1 MKRAF
6 RAALVVAL
14 AMISA
19 VTLIYFA
26 SEPSVDQTFSK
37 QAISFLEDVVKLD
50 MTQYNVRQVESSES
64 SSNLSDSS
72 ELTIKYALVSGGS
85 KIDALFS
92 FRDTTLTW
100 CKLYFIEGSPLY
112 AQELYMGSIE
122 AFEGFLERYQAYSN
136 FSYVQD
142 MLDLLNMVNETE
154 PATVISG
161 NIRFDFSFSGDEE
174 TASWI
179 QTVNGVEIGYNTVHV
194 SFSNGFFES
203 FTDSWNRYAVGN
215 AEVNVSEEDAVR
227 IAREFAERHLVEVW
241 PANLTTLYLR
251 DEPAYAALSMQPRD
265 VERVYPLWQVHF
277 LFDRVF
283 SGFDGIR
290 VSLWADTS
298 EVIDAKV
305 TYGL

>member
-1 MKRAF
+1 MKRAL
-6 RAALVVAL
+6 AVLVLAL

-26 SEPSVDQTFSK
+26 SEPSFDQTFSK
-37 QAISFLEDVVKLD
+37 KAHSFLGDVVKLD
-50 MTQYNVRQVESSES
+50 MTQYNVRQVESADSP
-64 SSNLSDSS
+64 SNLSDSS
-72 ELTIKYALVSGGS
+72 ELTIKYALVSAGS

-112 AQELYMGSIE
+112 AQELYAGSIE
-122 AFEGFLERYQAYSN
+122 AFKGFLERYQGYSN
-136 FSYVQD
+136 VSYVQD
-142 MLDLLNMVNETE
+142 MLGLLNMVNETE

-161 NIRFDFSFSGDEE
+161 SMKFDFSLLGDEE
-174 TASWI
+174 TVSWI
-179 QTVNGVEIGYNTVHV
+179 QTVSGFEIGFNKVHV
-194 SFSNGFFES
+194 SFRNSFFES
-203 FTDSWNRYAVGN
+203 FTDSWNRYTVGN
-215 AEVNVSEEDAVR
+215 AEVNVSEEEAVQ

-241 PANLTTLYLR
+241 PGNLTTLYLR

-265 VERVYPLWQVHF
+265 LERVYPLWQVQF

-298 EVIDAKV
+298 EIIDAKY